1 MENKMDLT
9 KIKALTMQIK
19 ELEEEL
25 KLEKE
30 VILEYFRNM
39 SEEDKALNEC
49 RVGADGL
56 VIQYFPK
63 STTKQVDSAKMKA
76 DGIYDQYV
84 KEVSKTD
91 YVKVTLSKEGK

>member
-1 MENKMDLT
+1 MDLT

-30 VILEYFRNM
+30 VVLEHFRNM
-39 SEEDKALNEC
+39 SEEDIALNES
-49 RVGADGL
+49 RLGADGV

-63 STTKQVDSAKMKA
+63 STSKQIDSAKLKE
-76 DGIYDQYV
+76 DGLYDKYC

-91 YVKVTLSKEGK
+91 YIKVTLSK

>member
-1 MENKMDLT
+1 MDLT

-30 VILEYFRNM
+30 VMLEHFRNM
-39 SEEDKALNEC
+39 SVEDKALTENKI
-49 RVGADGL
+49 GGDGV
-56 VIQYFPK
+56 VIQYFPP
-63 STTKQVDSAKMKA
+63 SITKQVDSTKMKQ

-91 YVKVTLSKEGK
+91 YVKVTLSKEV

>member
-1 MENKMDLT
+1 MDLT

-30 VILEYFRNM
+30 VVLEYFRNM
-39 SEEDKALNEC
+39 SEEDKALSEN
-49 RVGADGL
+49 RMGGDGL

-63 STTKQVDSAKMKA
+63 STSKQVDSAKLKE
-76 DGIYDQYV
+76 DGIYEKYL
-84 KEVSKTD
+84 KEVTKTD
-91 YVKVTLSKEGK
+91 YIKVTLSKEGK

>member
-1 MENKMDLT
+1 MDLT

-30 VILEYFRNM
+30 VVLEHFRNM
-39 SEEDKALNEC
+39 SEEDMALAENKM
-49 RVGADGL
+49 GGDGV

-63 STTKQVDSAKMKA
+63 STQKQVDSAKMKA

-91 YVKVTLSKEGK
+91 YIKVTLSKEGK